1 MKWIMSLSKNVYDKS
16 ITKVSSIDT
25 KRSDT
30 SRLVSKT
37 MYNSDKIDLE
47 EKVWVA
53 NSFDISAGL

>member
-1 MKWIMSLSKNVYDKS
+1 MSLSKNAYDKS

-25 KRSDT
+25 KRSAT